1 MFEFVL
7 VVYLFNDYKNPEY
20 VGHFENC
27 AEATLYKQKH
37 YPKHQSSIC
46 MFEKYIYLP
55 EGLIRK
61 EIKNK

>member
-46 MFEKYIYLP
+46 MFEKYIHLP
-55 EGLIRK
+55 EGLIKK
-61 EIKNK
+61 EIK

>member
-37 YPKHQSSIC
+37 YPKHESSIC